1 MLSDMQEDTM
11 ALWFELLRCLL
22 ALRPACT
29 RGRTFAWMTLVIA
42 GFVARPDLAGVT
54 SFVRAGWLKGEVYR
68 RLLALFHSPALR
80 LPDLTQAWVRLVLT
94 LFRPVTVGDYLVCL
108 ADGWK
113 VPKEGKK
120 MPAVK
125 SLHVE
130 SANNSKP
137 AFIMGHSF
145 QAVSLLVHAGRSGVA
160 SVPLAA
166 RIHEGIVWCNANR
179 RTLLDK
185 LAALVGEIATAVDR
199 RPLLLVAD
207 AYYASGKLIAP
218 LRAAGH
224 HLVTRVRINAVA
236 YRQAARPRRP
246 RRGRPRIYG
255 PKVHLRR
262 LLRDSALFISAPSPV
277 YGEEDVVLQY
287 RCLDLL
293 WKPAHGLIRFVLVKH
308 PTRGNVI
315 LMTTHLELEPL
326 QVIALYG
333 DRFKIEV
340 GFKQAKYTLG
350 AQAYHF
356 WMADMKPIRKR
367 QGDQY
372 LHHKPELYRR
382 HVQRKID
389 AYHRYASLAC
399 VAHGLL
405 LHLAINFPDAVWKS
419 FRSWMRTMDTTA
431 VPSEHVVAEALRAEL
446 PEYLVRAPHADLLR
460 KMIVENLDPELAPQW
475 IKPDRL
481 VACENPAL
489 SSKAWGMAERRG
501 AGLAAPGSGEC
512 TPRGSAVKREV
523 ALAL

>member
-1 MLSDMQEDTM
+1 MR
-11 ALWFELLRCLL
+11 LWSELLRCVN

-29 RGRTFAWMTLVIA
+29 RGRTFAWMVLVLA

-54 SFVRAGWLKGEVYR
+54 SFVRAGWLRADVYR

-80 LPDLTQAWVRLVLT
+80 LPDLTQAWVRLALT
-94 LFRPVTVGDYLVCL
+94 LFRPVMIGEHVVCL

-130 SANNSKP
+130 SANNTKP

-145 QAVSLLVHAGRSGVA
+145 QAVSLLVHAGRSVA
-160 SVPLAA
+160 AVPLAA
-166 RIHEGIVWCNANR
+166 RIHEGVIWCNSNR

-185 LAALVGEIATAVDR
+185 LAALVGEIASALGG

-207 AYYASGKLIAP
+207 AYYASGKMITP

-236 YRQAARPRRP
+236 YRKAARPPRP
-246 RRGRPRIYG
+246 RRGRPRLYG
-255 PKVHLRR
+255 PKVRLRHL
-262 LLRDSALFISAPSPV
+262 LHDSSLFISAPSPV
-277 YGEEDVVLQY
+277 YGEKNVVLKY
-287 RCLDLL
+287 RILDLL
-293 WKPAHGLIRFVLVKH
+293 WKPARGLVRFVLVRH
-308 PTRGNVI
+308 PTRGNLI
-315 LMTTHLELEPL
+315 LLTTHLELDAL
-326 QVIALYG
+326 DVIKLYG

-356 WMADMKPIRKR
+356 WMADMKPIRKGD
-367 QGDQY
+367 GDQH
-372 LHHKPELYRR
+372 LHHETATYRQ
-382 HVQRKID
+382 HVQRKLD
-389 AYHRYASLAC
+389 AYHRHASLSC

-405 LHLAINFPDAVWKS
+405 LHLAINFPDAVWKA

-431 VPSEHVVAEALRAEL
+431 VPSEHVVAEALRGEL
-446 PEYLVRAPHADLLR
+446 PDYLLRAPASSLLR
-460 KMIVENLDPELAPQW
+460 KMICENLDPDLAPRW
-475 IKPDRL
+475 IKP
-481 VACENPAL
+481 
-489 SSKAWGMAERRG
+489 ER
-501 AGLAAPGSGEC
+501 LAA
-512 TPRGSAVKREV
+512 
-523 ALAL
+523 

>member
-1 MLSDMQEDTM
+1 ML
-11 ALWFELLRCLL
+11 LWSELLRCVN

-29 RGRTFAWMTLVIA
+29 RGRTFAWMVLVLA

-54 SFVRAGWLKGEVYR
+54 SFVRAGWLRADVYR
-68 RLLALFHSPALR
+68 RLLALFHSTALR
-80 LPDLTQAWVRLVLT
+80 LPDLTQAWVRLALT
-94 LFRPVTVGDYLVCL
+94 LFRPVMVGKHVVCL

-130 SANNSKP
+130 SANNTKP

-145 QAVSLLVHAGRSGVA
+145 QAVSLLVHAGRGGVA
-160 SVPLAA
+160 AVPLAA
-166 RIHEGIVWCNANR
+166 RIHEGVVWCNANR

-185 LAALVGEIATAVDR
+185 LAALVGEIAGAVAG

-236 YRQAARPRRP
+236 YRKAARPSRP
-246 RRGRPRIYG
+246 RRGRPRLYG
-255 PKVHLRR
+255 PKVYLRR
-262 LLRDSALFISAPSPV
+262 LLRESPLFIAAPSPV
-277 YGEEDVVLQY
+277 YGEKNVFLEY

-293 WKPAHGLIRFVLVKH
+293 WKPARGLVRFVLVKH
-308 PTRGNVI
+308 PSRGNLI
-315 LMTTHLELEPL
+315 LMTTHLELDALE
-326 QVIALYG
+326 VIRLYG

-356 WMADMKPIRKR
+356 WMADMKPIRKGD
-367 QGDQY
+367 GDQH
-372 LHHKPELYRR
+372 LHHETATYRQ
-382 HVQRKID
+382 HVQRKLD
-389 AYHRYASLAC
+389 AYHRHASLAC

-405 LHLAINFPDAVWKS
+405 LHLAINFPKQVWSS
-419 FRSWMRTMDTTA
+419 FRSWMRTMDETR

-446 PEYLVRAPHADLLR
+446 PDYLLRARPADLLR
-460 KMIVENLDPELAPQW
+460 KMIGDHIDPDLAPRW
-475 IKPDRL
+475 L
-481 VACENPAL
+481 NV
-489 SSKAWGMAERRG
+489 RR
-501 AGLAAPGSGEC
+501 LAA
-512 TPRGSAVKREV
+512 
-523 ALAL
+523 

>member
-1 MLSDMQEDTM
+1 MV
-11 ALWFELLRCLL
+11 
-22 ALRPACT
+22 
-29 RGRTFAWMTLVIA
+29 LVLA

-54 SFVRAGWLKGEVYR
+54 SFVRAGWLRADVYR

-80 LPDLTQAWVRLVLT
+80 LPDLTTAWVRLALT
-94 LFRPVTVGDYLVCL
+94 LFRPVTEGDHVVCL

-130 SANNSKP
+130 SANNTKP

-145 QAVSLLVHAGRSGVA
+145 QAVSLLVHAGPSGVA
-160 SVPLAA
+160 AVPLAA

-185 LAALVGEIATAVDR
+185 LAALLGEIAVAVGQ
-199 RPLLLVAD
+199 RPILLVAD

-218 LRAAGH
+218 LRAGGH

-236 YRQAARPRRP
+236 YRKAARPSRP

-262 LLRDSALFISAPSPV
+262 LLRESPLFTSAPSPV
-277 YGEEDVVLQY
+277 YGEHGVMLEY

-293 WKPAHGLIRFVLVKH
+293 WRPARGLVRFVLVKH
-308 PTRGNVI
+308 PTRGNLI
-315 LMTTHLELEPL
+315 LLTTHLELDPL
-326 QVIALYG
+326 RVIALYG

-356 WMADMKPIRKR
+356 WMADMKPIRKG
-367 QGDQY
+367 QGDQH
-372 LHHKPELYRR
+372 LHHAPAEYRR
-382 HVQRKID
+382 LVQRKLD
-389 AYHRYASLAC
+389 AYHRHASLAC
-399 VAHGLL
+399 AAHGLL
-405 LHLAINFPDAVWKS
+405 LHLAINFSEEVWRS
-419 FRSWMRTMDTTA
+419 FRSWMRTMDEA
-431 VPSEHVVAEALRAEL
+431 RVPSEHVVAEALRGEL
-446 PEYLVRAPHADLLR
+446 PEYLLRARPASLLR
-460 KMIVENLDPELAPQW
+460 KMIVDHLDPDLAPRW
-475 IKPDRL
+475 IKP
-481 VACENPAL
+481 
-489 SSKAWGMAERRG
+489 ER
-501 AGLAAPGSGEC
+501 LAA
-512 TPRGSAVKREV
+512 
-523 ALAL
+523 

>member
-1 MLSDMQEDTM
+1 ML
-11 ALWFELLRCLL
+11 LWSELLRCLY
-22 ALRPACT
+22 ALRPACA
-29 RGRTFAWMTLVIA
+29 RGRTFAWMVLVVA

-54 SFVRAGWLKGEVYR
+54 SFVRAGWLKADVYR

-80 LPDLTQAWVRLVLT
+80 LPDLTHAWVRLALT
-94 LFRPVTVGDYLVCL
+94 LFRPVMVGEHVVCL
-108 ADGWK
+108 ADGVK

-145 QAVSLLVHAGRSGVA
+145 QAVSLLVHAGRAGFA
-160 SVPLAA
+160 AVPLAA
-166 RIHEGIVWCNANR
+166 RIHEGVITCNANR

-185 LAALVGEIATAVDR
+185 LAALMGEIAAAMG

-207 AYYASGKLIAP
+207 AYYASGKLIVP
-218 LRAAGH
+218 LRAGGH

-236 YRQAARPRRP
+236 YRKAARPARP
-246 RRGRPRIYG
+246 RRGRPRLYG
-255 PKVHLRR
+255 PKLYLRH

-277 YGEEDVVLQY
+277 YGEKDVVLKY

-293 WKPAHGLIRFVLVKH
+293 WKPARGLVRFVLVRH
-308 PTRGNVI
+308 PTRGNLI
-315 LMTTHLELEPL
+315 LLTTHLKLDAL

-356 WMADMKPIRKR
+356 WMADMKPTRKGD
-367 QGDQY
+367 GDQH
-372 LHHKPELYRR
+372 LHHETATYRS
-382 HVQRKID
+382 HVQRKLD
-389 AYHRYASLAC
+389 AYHRYSALAC

-419 FRSWMRTMDTTA
+419 FRSWMRTMDTKA
-431 VPSEHVVAEALRAEL
+431 VPSEHVVAEALRQDL
-446 PEYLVRAPHADLLR
+446 PDYLLRAPKTSLLR
-460 KMIVENLDPELAPQW
+460 KMICQNIDPDIAPQW
-475 IKPDRL
+475 IKPERL
-481 VACENPAL
+481 VA
-489 SSKAWGMAERRG
+489 
-501 AGLAAPGSGEC
+501 
-512 TPRGSAVKREV
+512 
-523 ALAL
+523 

>member
-1 MLSDMQEDTM
+1 MT
-11 ALWFELLRCLL
+11 LWSELLRCLH
-22 ALRPACT
+22 ALRPACS
-29 RGRTFAWMTLVIA
+29 RRRTFAWMVLVLA

-54 SFVRAGWLKGEVYR
+54 SFVRAGWLKADVYR

-80 LPDLTQAWVRLVLT
+80 LPDLTHVWVRLVLT
-94 LFRPVTVGDYLVCL
+94 LFRPVTVGQHIVCL

-130 SANNSKP
+130 SANNTKP

-145 QAVSLLVHAGRSGVA
+145 QAVSLLVHAGPVSVA
-160 SVPLAA
+160 AVPLAA
-166 RIHEGIVWCNANR
+166 RIHEGVVTCNANR

-185 LAALVGEIATAVDR
+185 LAALLAEIAVAVGE

-224 HLVTRVRINAVA
+224 HLVTRVRINSVA
-236 YRQAARPRRP
+236 YRKASRPSRP
-246 RRGRPRIYG
+246 RRGRPRLYG
-255 PKVHLRR
+255 AKVHLRR
-262 LLRDSALFISAPSPV
+262 LLRESALFVSAPSPV
-277 YGEEDVVLQY
+277 YGEKNVLLQY

-293 WKPAHGLIRFVLVKH
+293 WKPARGLVRFVLVKH
-308 PTRGNVI
+308 PTRGRLI
-315 LMTTHLELEPL
+315 LLTTHLDLDPL
-326 QVIALYG
+326 QVIKLYG

-356 WMADMKPIRKR
+356 WMADMKPIRKGD
-367 QGDQY
+367 GDQH
-372 LHHKPELYRR
+372 LHHESPRYRR
-382 HVQRKID
+382 HVQRKLD
-389 AYHRYASLAC
+389 AYHRHASLAC

-405 LHLAINFPDAVWKS
+405 LHLAINFPDAVWRS
-419 FRSWMRTMDTTA
+419 FRSWMRTMDKTA
-431 VPSEHVVAEALRAEL
+431 VPSEHVVAEALRADL
-446 PEYLVRAPHADLLR
+446 PDYLLRIDAADLLR
-460 KMIVENLDPELAPQW
+460 KMIVDNLDPDLAPRW

-481 VACENPAL
+481 
-489 SSKAWGMAERRG
+489 
-501 AGLAAPGSGEC
+501 AA
-512 TPRGSAVKREV
+512 
-523 ALAL
+523 